1 MVLPN
6 DANTMGNLFGGQ
18 LLKWLDMS
26 CAISAHR
33 HCKRVV
39 VTAAVNNVSFD
50 RPIKLGDF
58 VTIKAHV
65 SRAFSSSMEVWADVW
80 VEDQISGDKIKC
92 NSAIYTF
99 VAVDQA
105 GHPVAVP
112 PIEPVTEEEKVRYE
126 GALRRRQLRLLQQWQ
141 WRQSSARRTQQG
153 WDQTAPCWSPP
164 PLNPPQT
171 WLHSRRHPDTS
182 RWPPLPPSR
191 RSRALAGRSE
201 CRTPCSC
208 A

>member
-33 HCKRVV
+33 HCRRMV

-65 SRAFSSSMEVWADVW
+65 SRVFSTSMEVWADVW
-80 VEDQISGDKIKC
+80 VEDQMSSNKIKC

-99 VAVDQA
+99 VALDQA
-105 GHPVAVP
+105 GHATAVP
-112 PIEPVTEEEKVRYE
+112 PVLPVTAEEQVRYD
-126 GALRRRQLRLLQQWQ
+126 GALRRRQLRLIL
-141 WRQSSARRTQQG
+141 AG
-153 WDQTAPCWSPP
+153 KMKPADANE
-164 PLNPPQT
+164 L
-171 WLHSRRHPDTS
+171 
-182 RWPPLPPSR
+182 
-191 RSRALAGRSE
+191 RALFE
-201 CRTPCSC
+201 
-208 A
+208 